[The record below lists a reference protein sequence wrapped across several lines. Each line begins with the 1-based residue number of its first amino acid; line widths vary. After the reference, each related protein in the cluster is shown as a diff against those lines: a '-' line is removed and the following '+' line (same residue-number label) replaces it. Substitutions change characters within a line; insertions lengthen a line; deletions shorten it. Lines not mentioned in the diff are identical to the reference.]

1 MADTVTVG
9 WGAPKIGLKKAGE
22 TEIKFFATPVEGTTT
37 LEASQG
43 DKMEAKIEG
52 GTNEAVKYK
61 ANTYTFTFDVRQV
74 PERTDP
80 VEGLDGVVEGEYM
93 VIIYPENDS
102 AIHAVLKRTVINI
115 QEKFD
120 AENGLVRTYTFD
132 VLKPSD
138 GSAQVVLGSKTEVE
152 AIAGVTT
159 E

>member
-61 ANTYTFTFDVRQV
+61 ANTYNLTFDVRQV

-93 VIIYPENDS
+93 VIIYPENDN

-138 GSAQVVLGSKTEVE
+138 GSSQVLLGTKAEVE